1 MVIFQNNTI
10 TLIQVLGIC
19 FGNMFQ
25 EYNNRKQMMT
35 KGKKS
40 IKLHF
45 MWIIATTFL
54 SMAFVGN
61 LKSAL
66 VQKNYESRT
75 FTVSEMIDKD
85 MNIFVPD
92 TFIMFLEND
101 SSDSSIN
108 KRILCQI
115 KKTRKQIQ

>member
-1 MVIFQNNTI
+1 MNV
-10 TLIQVLGIC
+10 
-19 FGNMFQ
+19 
-25 EYNNRKQMMT
+25 
-35 KGKKS
+35 KGKTS
-40 IKLHF
+40 TKLHI

-66 VQKNYESRT
+66 VQKNYDSRT
-75 FTVSEMIDKD
+75 FTVYEMIDKG
-85 MNIFVPD
+85 MHIFVPD
-92 TFIMFLEND
+92 TFVMFLEND
-101 SSDSSIN
+101 SSESSIN